1 MADFGSNVEAFRAE
15 ARAWLDANFPEA
27 FKRDPSRQTAI
38 AAGAADDESVDAK
51 AWRKAMGEKGWGTPT
66 WPAEYGGGGLSRA
79 EARVLQEEMS
89 RIGARNPIGGMGVM
103 MFGPT
108 LIEYGTPDLKAQ
120 HLPGIIKGEVRW
132 CQGYSEPGAGSDLAG
147 LQTRAEDKGDHWLV
161 NGSKIWTSGANFAD
175 RCFCLVRTDTT
186 KKHEGISFLLIDM
199 RAPGVETRPILL
211 INGTSPFCE
220 TFFTDVKVPKD
231 QLWGP
236 LNGGWT
242 IAKRLLQHERD
253 NISAGLGGG
262 NIGQAVPLPT
272 VVEAAKDYVGVD
284 DQGRIAD
291 GDLRRR
297 MTDHLMEAR
306 SFQLTVR
313 RAADEAKSNQRAVE
327 RRLDH
332 EIRRRQDRPGAQR
345 TAGRGHGS
353 SRLRLGRRGL
363 FRDAAGGRAFMA
375 ALQGQLHRR
384 RHLGDQSERRLQAGP
399 GVAGSEV
406 SRRDSKLSDFRAS
419 IYLRY

>member
-1 MADFGSNVEAFRAE
+1 MADFGGDVEAFRAE
-15 ARAWLDANFPEA
+15 ARTWLEANFPEEL
-27 FKRDPSRQTAI
+27 KRDPAQQTA
-38 AAGAADDESVDAK
+38 AAMGQPESEAAK

-66 WPAEYGGGGLSRA
+66 WPAEYGGGGLSRQ
-79 EARVLQEEMS
+79 EARVLQEEMA
-89 RIGARNPIGGMGVM
+89 RIGARNPVGGMGVM

-108 LIEYGTPDLKAQ
+108 LIEYGSEALKRQ

-161 NGSKIWTSGANFAD
+161 NGSKIWTSGANLAD

-199 RAPGVETRPILL
+199 RTPGVETRPIRL

-262 NIGQAVPLPT
+262 NIGQATPLPT
-272 VVEAAKDYVGVD
+272 VVEAARDYVGMD
-284 DQGRIAD
+284 ADGRIAD
-291 GDLRRR
+291 ADLRRR
-297 MTDHLMEAR
+297 ITDHLMETR

-313 RAADEAKSNQRAVE
+313 RAADEAKSNQGPSAATSIMKYAGAKIAQE
-327 RRLDH
+327 RNELLIEAMGH
-332 EIRRRQDRPGAQR
+332 QGLGWEGAGYSEAEITAFR
-345 TAGRGHGS
+345 TM
-353 SRLRLGRRGL
+353 LRSKANSIEGGTSEINLNVVSKRVLGL
-363 FRDAAGGRAFMA
+363 PDA
-375 ALQGQLHRR
+375 
-384 RHLGDQSERRLQAGP
+384 
-399 GVAGSEV
+399 
-406 SRRDSKLSDFRAS
+406 K
-419 IYLRY
+419 

>member
-1 MADFGSNVEAFRAE
+1 MPDSGADVGGDLEAFRSE
-15 ARAWLDANFPEA
+15 ARAWLDANFPDA
-27 FKRDPSRQTAI
+27 FKRDPSRQAAM
-38 AAGAADDESVDAK
+38 AAGLANDESHDAR
-51 AWRKAMGEKGWGTPT
+51 AWRRAMGEKGWGTPT
-66 WPAEYGGGGLSRA
+66 WPAEFGGGGLSRQ
-79 EARVLQEEMS
+79 EARVLHEEMA

-108 LIEYGTPDLKAQ
+108 LIEFGTPELKAQ

-132 CQGYSEPGAGSDLAG
+132 CQGYSEPGSGSDLAS

-161 NGSKIWTSGANFAD
+161 NGSKIWTSGANLAD

-199 RAPGVETRPILL
+199 TAPGVEVRPIPL

-242 IAKRLLQHERD
+242 IAKRLLQFERE

-262 NIGQAVPLPT
+262 NIGQATPLPSL
-272 VVEAAKDYVGVD
+272 VEAAKDYMGLD
-284 DQGRIAD
+284 DSGRLTD
-291 GDLRRR
+291 SDLRRR
-297 MTDHLMEAR
+297 ITDHLLEAR

-313 RAADEAKSNQRAVE
+313 RLADEAKSNQGPSAATSIMKYAGAKIAQERNELLVE
-327 RRLDH
+327 AMGHQGLGWDGEGYSPP
-332 EIRRRQDRPGAQR
+332 EITALR
-345 TAGRGHGS
+345 TM
-353 SRLRLGRRGL
+353 LRSKGNSIEGGTSEINLNVVSKRVLGL
-363 FRDAAGGRAFMA
+363 PD
-375 ALQGQLHRR
+375 
-384 RHLGDQSERRLQAGP
+384 P
-399 GVAGSEV
+399 
-406 SRRDSKLSDFRAS
+406 K
-419 IYLRY
+419 